1 MISVRLEGTIHRKS
15 SLYLVRKDAVLI
27 LKPRFFIETQS
38 ADARIEIAQV
48 LGFGFHRALPLGVVV
63 FGVVF
68 GNILVACF
76 VAASIGL
83 TSVPPVLSFNTEI
96 VLSFFQF

>member
-68 GNILVACF
+68 GNIPVNRF
-76 VAASIGL
+76 ITGGIGL
-83 TSVPPVLSFNTEI
+83 CVVFYLLVSVRCFCAKKVW
-96 VLSFFQF
+96 